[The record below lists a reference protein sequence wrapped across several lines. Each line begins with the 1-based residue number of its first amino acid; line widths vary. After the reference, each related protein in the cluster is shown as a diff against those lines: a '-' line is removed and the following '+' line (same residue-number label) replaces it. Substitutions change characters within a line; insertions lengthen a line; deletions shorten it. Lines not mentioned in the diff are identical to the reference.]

1 MRIWNTSNL
10 RRTAFGAA
18 GAGALLV
25 TAACGT
31 SADEPRLRAM
41 GNEGAAGQVLVNCA
55 PTQRT
60 LVRQTI
66 VNGQPV
72 AQVECVTVDGAV
84 YGAPAAYGTGAYPVA
99 YSNGVVA
106 PGDYGYD
113 TRVVQPAVVQSAPVY
128 REAPPRTVT
137 QRRVVTER
145 ARNDRSWKK
154 SAVIIGSSA
163 GVGAGVGG
171 AIGGKKGALIGAAIG
186 GGSAAIWDQ
195 MTRRK

>member
-1 MRIWNTSNL
+1 MRIWNTGNL
-10 RRTAFGAA
+10 RRTALGAA

-60 LVRQTI
+60 LVRQTV

-72 AQVECVTVDGAV
+72 AQVECVTVEGA
-84 YGAPAAYGTGAYPVA
+84 YGAQAYGTGAYPVA
-99 YSNGVVA
+99 YGNGVVM
-106 PGDYGYD
+106 PRDYGYD

-128 REAPPRTVT
+128 QEARPRRVT
-137 QRRVVTER
+137 ERRVVTER
-145 ARNDRSWKK
+145 ARTDRSWKK

-163 GVGAGVGG
+163 GVGAGVG
-171 AIGGKKGALIGAAIG
+171 AAVGGKKGALIGAAIG